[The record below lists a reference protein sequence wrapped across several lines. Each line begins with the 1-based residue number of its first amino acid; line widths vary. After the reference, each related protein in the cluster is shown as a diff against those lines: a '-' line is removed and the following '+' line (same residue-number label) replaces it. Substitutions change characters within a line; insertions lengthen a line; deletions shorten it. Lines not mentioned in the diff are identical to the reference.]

1 MPAAGVRAA
10 AAALV
15 SHPVEDG
22 MKVLVGFI
30 ATPEGEAALTA
41 AIAEARLREA
51 TLVVVHSLVGGG
63 RDEAQLPAYTAALR
77 EVAERLQAEGV
88 AHEIRELVRG
98 NAPGDDLLSF
108 AREEAVDLIV
118 IGLRRRSPVG
128 KLVLGSNAQDVLL
141 GADCPVLAVK
151 AG

>member
-1 MPAAGVRAA
+1 
-10 AAALV
+10 
-15 SHPVEDG
+15 

-30 ATPEGEAALTA
+30 KTPEGEAALEA
-41 AIAEARLREA
+41 AIAEARLRKA

-63 RDEAQLPAYTAALR
+63 RDESQLPEYTDALR
-77 EVAERLQAEGV
+77 RVAERLESEGV
-88 AHEIRELVRG
+88 DHEIRELVRG
-98 NAPGDDLLSF
+98 NAPADDLITF
-108 AREEAVDLIV
+108 AREEGVDLIV

-128 KLVLGSNAQDVLL
+128 KLVLGSNAQDILL